1 MGWISRLIISLAASS
16 ALTAFGADV
25 KSVLDAAYSHEFTM
39 SMRYSS
45 VLTQFGEVRP
55 FSNLSQAED
64 RHMAILAQQYQ
75 RLGFDLPSVPRVAL
89 RGFSSVL
96 EACMV
101 SLDNEYESVAL
112 YDRLLADTTDPL
124 LIDTFKYLRS
134 ASADRHIPALRRC
147 GGWGR

>member
-1 MGWISRLIISLAASS
+1 MGWISRCFISVAAYS

-25 KSVLDAAYSHEFTM
+25 KSALDAAYSHEFTM

-55 FSNLSQAED
+55 FSNLFRAEE
-64 RHMAILAQQYQ
+64 RHMAILSQQYQ
-75 RLGFDLPSVPRVAL
+75 RLGFALPSVPRVAL
-89 RGFSSVL
+89 RGFRSVL
-96 EACMV
+96 EACVV

-112 YDRLLADTTDPL
+112 YDRLLADTTDPVL
-124 LIDTFKYLRS
+124 NDAFSYLRS

-147 GGWGR
+147 GGWR